1 MSTRVGEIV
10 AWVLVIGISSVSIFD
25 GKQETKDSSTQNSNR
40 KRENLFVS
48 EFMVNIS
55 SVSFLDDMLEAE
67 GVMVD
72 IHLQLW
78 GYLDTLQKSVCNT
91 LPVDIGDQ

>member
-1 MSTRVGEIV
+1 MSALVGEIV
-10 AWVLVIGISSVSIFD
+10 AWVLVIGVSSVSIFD
-25 GKQETKDSSTQNSNR
+25 GKQETKDSSVQNSNR
-40 KRENLFVS
+40 EREDLFAS

-78 GYLDTLQKSVCNT
+78 GYVDTLQKSVCNA
-91 LPVDIGDQ
+91 LLVDIGDQ